1 VNSVIPVDSAHD
13 SAHSAPAP
21 ILPGE
26 RDGGRRTARLEI
38 VAGGVLV
45 LMTALGGIYFA
56 FRPQPAAFDHWIEV
70 TSTKGSWF
78 TTVTA
83 LRYPFVVVLGS
94 VFLAAVTVR
103 RNRARA
109 LACLVAPPL
118 ALIACELLIKPW
130 VGRSIGGS
138 FSYPS
143 GSTVGAAALATA
155 AVLASPS
162 RWRPVTAVVA
172 TLFALWMTVAVIAL
186 RWHFPSDALAGVA
199 FGVGV
204 VVLVDG
210 LASEAHRSLSRTWFR
225 RRRSSSAA

>member
-1 VNSVIPVDSAHD
+1 MPVDSAQD
-13 SAHSAPAP
+13 SAPPAP
-21 ILPGE
+21 VSIPPVG
-26 RDGGRRTARLEI
+26 RDGGRGAARREI
-38 VAGGVLV
+38 VVGGILV
-45 LMTALGGIYFA
+45 ALTALGGIYFA
-56 FRPQPAAFDHWIEV
+56 FRPEPAAFDHWIEV

-83 LRYPFVVVLGS
+83 LRYPFVVILGS

-103 RNRARA
+103 RNRPRA

-118 ALIACELLIKPW
+118 ALVACELLIKPW
-130 VGRSIGGS
+130 VGRSIAGS

-172 TLFALWMTVAVIAL
+172 TLFSLWMAVAVIAL

-204 VVLVDG
+204 VMLVDG
-210 LASEAHRSLSRTWFR
+210 LAAEAYRSLTRTWLR
-225 RRRSSSAA
+225 RRRSPPAG